1 MDINVTS
8 EDKNNSN
15 YLIWYEDCNT
25 MNEENVEGQEYYLE
39 PLLNDYWNHCVQVL
53 SLETDHDEIEE
64 WSYWYL

>member
-8 EDKNNSN
+8 EDKNNPN

-39 PLLNDYWNHCVQVL
+39 PLLNDYLNPCVQVL
-53 SLETDHDEIEE
+53 SLETDHDEIKE
-64 WSYWYL
+64 